1 MDIATALFLGF
12 LLDLII
18 GDPYYPLHPIRLI
31 GLLIKYGEKIIRKIF
46 PKNKPGEL
54 IGGGLLSLT
63 VMGISFA
70 VPYFL
75 MVWLGSVNIYLKI
88 GVEALLCW
96 QVLATKCLK
105 TESMLVCKQFPD
117 IESAR
122 YYLSRIVGRD
132 TKSLDEK
139 GIIKATVE
147 TVAENTTDG
156 VIAPIIFM
164 AIGGAPLGL
173 LYKAVNTLD
182 SMIGYKNEKYLY
194 FGRVGARLDDLF
206 NLIPAVFSAYVMMFS
221 AFLLKL
227 DFKNAVKIYR
237 RDRYN
242 HASPNSAKTESV
254 CAGALNICLAGDA
267 YYFGKLVRKPT
278 IGDDNRPIKPDDIS
292 TVNKLMYLSATL
304 AIIFCL
310 TIRILG
316 VCFFWN

>member
-1 MDIATALFLGF
+1 M
-12 LLDLII
+12 DLII
-18 GDPYYPLHPIRLI
+18 GDPYNPLHPIRLI
-31 GLLIKYGEKIIRKIF
+31 GLLIMNGEKSVRKIF
-46 PKNKPGEL
+46 PKSKPGEL
-54 IGGGLLSLT
+54 IGGGLLSLS
-63 VMGISFA
+63 VIGLSFA
-70 VPYFL
+70 LPYFL
-75 MVWLGSVNIYLKI
+75 LAWLGTVNLYLKI

-96 QVLATKCLK
+96 QVLAAKCLK
-105 TESMLVCKQFPD
+105 TESMAVYKQFPD
-117 IESAR
+117 INSAR

-194 FGRVGARLDDLF
+194 FGRVGARLDDLANF
-206 NLIPAVFSAYVMMFS
+206 IPAIFSAYMMMIS
-221 AFLLKL
+221 ALFLGL

-267 YYFGKLVRKPT
+267 VYFGKIVKKPT
-278 IGDDNRPIKPDDIS
+278 IGDDNRPIKADDIR

-304 AIIFCL
+304 AVLLCL

-316 VCFFWN
+316 VCFLWN